1 MKFFDKWFA
10 KKCKQV
16 WNSQTENANGIEV
29 YDRKQAAIGA
39 PHPAHLESTGIN
51 ITVYRANGG
60 HVVECRMYDRKT
72 DRANNGLHIITDDQN
87 LGEELGK
94 IITFEQIR
102 N

>member
-1 MKFFDKWFA
+1 MKFFDKWVA
-10 KKCKQV
+10 KKCKQA
-16 WNSQTENANGIEV
+16 WNAHTENANGIEV
-29 YDRKQAAIGA
+29 YQQKPAMLAAQ
-39 PHPAHLESTGIN
+39 PAHLESSGIN

-60 HVVECRMYDRKT
+60 HVIECRMYDRKT

>member
-1 MKFFDKWFA
+1 MKWFDKWFA
-10 KKCKQV
+10 KKCKQA
-16 WNSQTENANGIEV
+16 WNAPTEKSNEIDM
-29 YDRKQAAIGA
+29 YQKKQAALIA
-39 PHPAHLESTGIN
+39 SPAHLESSGIN

-60 HVVECRMYDRKT
+60 HVIECRVYDRKT
-72 DRANNGLHIITDDQN
+72 DRSSNGLHIVTDDQN